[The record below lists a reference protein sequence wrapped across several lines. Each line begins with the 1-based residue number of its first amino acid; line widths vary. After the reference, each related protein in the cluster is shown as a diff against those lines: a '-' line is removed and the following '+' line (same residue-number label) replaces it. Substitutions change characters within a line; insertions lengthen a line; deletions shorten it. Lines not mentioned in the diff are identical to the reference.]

1 MKPIYIAVG
10 ITATLAALAALLIG
24 PQLGFLDP
32 YWGFILRAYW
42 LPLSI
47 HVGIALLTSI
57 VSIYWLAR
65 VAGLADLGRR
75 VDLAE
80 RDIRRG
86 GGDADL
92 QEALQRG
99 DEGLYPD

>member
-1 MKPIYIAVG
+1 MAM
-10 ITATLAALAALLIG
+10 LLIG
-24 PQLGFLDP
+24 PRLDFLDP

-42 LPLSI
+42 LRLTI
-47 HVGIALLTSI
+47 HVGIALITSI
-57 VSIYWLAR
+57 VSSYWLAR

-75 VDLAE
+75 GDLFE

-99 DEGLYPD
+99 DERLYPD

>member
-1 MKPIYIAVG
+1 M
-10 ITATLAALAALLIG
+10 LLIG
-24 PQLGFLDP
+24 PRLDFLDP

-42 LPLSI
+42 LRLTI
-47 HVGIALLTSI
+47 HVGIALITSI
-57 VSIYWLAR
+57 VSSYWLAR

-75 VDLAE
+75 GDLFE

-99 DEGLYPD
+99 DEAQYPD